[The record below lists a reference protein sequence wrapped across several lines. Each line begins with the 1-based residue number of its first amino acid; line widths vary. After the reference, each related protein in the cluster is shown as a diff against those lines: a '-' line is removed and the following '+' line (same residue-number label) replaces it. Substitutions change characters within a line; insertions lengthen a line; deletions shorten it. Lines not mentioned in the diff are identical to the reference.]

1 MAAQLHT
8 SRIAA
13 GRTDLVVEYLAAGG
27 DATSADAN
35 GTSLLSWCAYYGDVS
50 AVRMLVARGATLEV
64 LGPGLGLNAA
74 AFHGHWQ
81 LCQYL
86 LEQGAP
92 VNDALPDTRETPLHS
107 ATVSDDR
114 VPYDAVVQVLL
125 EAGADPR
132 AKTAPG
138 VLTGSFM
145 RDCGTRGETPLHR
158 AAAFGTAS
166 TVQLLLNAGADL
178 EATDA
183 YDDTALAW
191 ASWHRRPV
199 DVMRLLC
206 YGPHRIHPEYKSMR
220 ENLIGHPDD
229 GGAQELA

>member
-1 MAAQLHT
+1 MATHLPA

-13 GRTDLVVEYLAAGG
+13 GRTDLVVEYLEAGG
-27 DATSADAN
+27 DATSSDGN

-50 AVRMLVARGATLEV
+50 AVRTLVSRGARLDV

-86 LEQGAP
+86 LEQGAS
-92 VNDALPDTRETPLHS
+92 VNDAFPDTMETPLHS
-107 ATVSDDR
+107 AIVSDDR
-114 VPYDAVVQVLL
+114 VRHDAVVQVLL
-125 EAGADPR
+125 EAGANPS
-132 AKTAPG
+132 AKTTPG

-145 RDCGTRGETPLHR
+145 RDCRTRGETPLHR
-158 AAAFGTAS
+158 AAAFGTAR

-183 YDDTALAW
+183 YGDTSLAW

-199 DVMRLLC
+199 EVIRLLC
-206 YGPHRIHPEYKSMR
+206 YGPHRIHPEYKSLR
-220 ENLIGHPDD
+220 ENLIGNPRD
-229 GGAQELA
+229 GGA